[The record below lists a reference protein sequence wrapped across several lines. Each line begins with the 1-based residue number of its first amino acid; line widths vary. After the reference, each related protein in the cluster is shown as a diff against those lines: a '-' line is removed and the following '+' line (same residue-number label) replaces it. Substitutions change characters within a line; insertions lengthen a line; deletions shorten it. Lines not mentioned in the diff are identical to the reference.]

1 LLSNTKYRRDF
12 DFFARAKDGCGGAEG
27 KDYDDDV
34 VNRHTDARAT
44 TPGFVARTRNHGM
57 LALEIHRLGVV
68 PGVVVDVRDDD
79 DAVAV
84 SPVQSGFRNDTRF
97 GDETE
102 DAIHDA
108 ENGSDEGNEYDRRR
122 RVSLVAV
129 ASAGENETETA
140 ARRGGV
146 DVQV

>member
-1 LLSNTKYRRDF
+1 MTMSY
-12 DFFARAKDGCGGAEG
+12 
-27 KDYDDDV
+27 
-34 VNRHTDARAT
+34 RHTDARAT
-44 TPGFVARTRNHGM
+44 TPRFVARTRNHGM

-102 DAIHDA
+102 DAIDDA
-108 ENGSDEGNEYDRRR
+108 ENDGSDEGNEHDRRR

>member
-1 LLSNTKYRRDF
+1 MLSNTKYRRDF
-12 DFFARAKDGCGGAEG
+12 DFFCGGTEG

-34 VNRHTDARAT
+34 ANRHTDARAT
-44 TPGFVARTRNHGM
+44 TPRFVARTRNHGM

-102 DAIHDA
+102 DAIDDA
-108 ENGSDEGNEYDRRR
+108 ENDGSDEGNEHDRRR
-122 RVSLVAV
+122 CVSLVAV

>member
-1 LLSNTKYRRDF
+1 M
-12 DFFARAKDGCGGAEG
+12 DFFSARAKDGCGGAEG

-102 DAIHDA
+102 DAIDDA
-108 ENGSDEGNEYDRRR
+108 ENDGSDEGNEHDRRR

>member
-1 LLSNTKYRRDF
+1 
-12 DFFARAKDGCGGAEG
+12 
-27 KDYDDDV
+27 
-34 VNRHTDARAT
+34 
-44 TPGFVARTRNHGM
+44 M

-102 DAIHDA
+102 DAIDDG
-108 ENGSDEGNEYDRRR
+108 ENDGSDEGNERDGRR

>member
-1 LLSNTKYRRDF
+1 
-12 DFFARAKDGCGGAEG
+12 
-27 KDYDDDV
+27 
-34 VNRHTDARAT
+34 
-44 TPGFVARTRNHGM
+44 M
-57 LALEIHRLGVV
+57 LALETHRLGVV

-102 DAIHDA
+102 DAIRDA
-108 ENGSDEGNEYDRRR
+108 ENGRDEGNDDDRR